1 MVNPK
6 QHRKMEQ
13 YTDAFIGEVMSEY
26 AEGAASF
33 ALSKRFGV
41 PTATIEGWAVRYGIS
56 RGARVSPNAQ
66 QEIGQALIR
75 LVVKQ
80 IETHGILLVRAQD
93 PEWFG
98 KQSAGDVALLISTIH
113 EKNIQLLS
121 SLQAGQKQEIERIE
135 MDPDYDPVYHTDE
148 DEDRE

>member
-1 MVNPK
+1 MVDPR

-41 PTATIEGWAVRYGIS
+41 PRQTIEMWAVKYGIS
-56 RGARVSPNAQ
+56 RGAQVSPNAQ

-80 IETHGILLVRAQD
+80 IETHGRLLD
-93 PEWFG
+93 YTKNEDWFF
-98 KQSAGDVALLISTIH
+98 KQTAGDLALLISVIH

-135 MDPDYDPVYHTDE
+135 MDPDYDPVYRGE
-148 DEDRE
+148 DGDGE